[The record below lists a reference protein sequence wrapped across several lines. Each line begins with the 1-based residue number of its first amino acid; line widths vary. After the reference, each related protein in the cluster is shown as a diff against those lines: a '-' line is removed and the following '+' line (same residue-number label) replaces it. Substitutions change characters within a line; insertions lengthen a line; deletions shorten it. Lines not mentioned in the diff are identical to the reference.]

1 MMAVLVAELG
11 IRRVEKKDHIIILS
25 EWDTFYGRS
34 MPDTFKNAW
43 KSSEKDEQPV
53 QAYGYMRGLDGKLPD
68 KDDKTDSSA
77 DKKADNKDK
86 SATNAKIELPE
97 GQNQKD
103 YLRRLA
109 DSLRDLDQ
117 YLIKTDANKK
127 GIAAIGVL
135 GSDVHDKL
143 MILEA
148 LRQYF
153 PHKLFFTT
161 DLDAAYS
168 HPAKWPQ
175 THNLLVASGFD
186 LKLRAELQGNIPS
199 FRDSYQTAFFLA
211 TQLILKNTSDSA
223 NPITIQPPAR
233 LFEIGRSHSLSL
245 PTVND
250 TPVLSTASNNNNGV
264 KCAWTNWSACNN
276 RVQPELFATSPINL
290 KWPDFYVTVMIVFL
304 LVLISW
310 RVRETVTRIL
320 KYTAADGSIF
330 KLGDTLVI
338 GTPSGTITNTTAAG
352 AGNTFGLGK
361 AKSRSKSNFQ
371 TIIMGRPAGVSSI
384 MSAMAGEAPQNA
396 DASMQGEIV
405 IIAEM
410 KVAHK
415 GSKKK
420 PLELII
426 LLGEPNGRAFGM
438 NKYMSV
444 VDYEKSVL
452 AGEIRS
458 INAPLNRDEAIA
470 KLKESKDL
478 MDLGVIDVAAYEKI
492 KAELT
497 PIILNKG

>member
-1 MMAVLVAELG
+1 MISLLFLSFTAIYAQDEINEL
-11 IRRVEKKDHIIILS
+11 
-25 EWDTFYGRS
+25 
-34 MPDTFKNAW
+34 TFKDTQN
-43 KSSEKDEQPV
+43 SEVFEQ
-53 QAYGYMRGLDGKLPD
+53 
-68 KDDKTDSSA
+68 
-77 DKKADNKDK
+77 
-86 SATNAKIELPE
+86 
-97 GQNQKD
+97 
-103 YLRRLA
+103 
-109 DSLRDLDQ
+109 
-117 YLIKTDANKK
+117 IK
-127 GIAAIGVL
+127 
-135 GSDVHDKL
+135 
-143 MILEA
+143 
-148 LRQYF
+148 
-153 PHKLFFTT
+153 
-161 DLDAAYS
+161 
-168 HPAKWPQ
+168 
-175 THNLLVASGFD
+175 
-186 LKLRAELQGNIPS
+186 
-199 FRDSYQTAFFLA
+199 
-211 TQLILKNTSDSA
+211 
-223 NPITIQPPAR
+223 
-233 LFEIGRSHSLSL
+233 
-245 PTVND
+245 
-250 TPVLSTASNNNNGV
+250 NN
-264 KCAWTNWSACNN
+264 
-276 RVQPELFATSPINL
+276 
-290 KWPDFYVTVMIVFL
+290 
-304 LVLISW
+304 
-310 RVRETVTRIL
+310 TRIL
-320 KYTAADGSIF
+320 KYTSADGSIF

-352 AGNTFGLGK
+352 VGNTFGIGK

-371 TIIMGRPAGVSSI
+371 TIIMGRPAGVASI

-478 MDLGVIDVAAYEKI
+478 MDLGILDVAAYEKI

>member
-1 MMAVLVAELG
+1 MISLLFLSFTAIYAQDEINEL
-11 IRRVEKKDHIIILS
+11 
-25 EWDTFYGRS
+25 
-34 MPDTFKNAW
+34 TFKDTQN
-43 KSSEKDEQPV
+43 SEVFE
-53 QAYGYMRGLDGKLPD
+53 
-68 KDDKTDSSA
+68 
-77 DKKADNKDK
+77 
-86 SATNAKIELPE
+86 KI
-97 GQNQKD
+97 
-103 YLRRLA
+103 
-109 DSLRDLDQ
+109 
-117 YLIKTDANKK
+117 
-127 GIAAIGVL
+127 
-135 GSDVHDKL
+135 
-143 MILEA
+143 
-148 LRQYF
+148 
-153 PHKLFFTT
+153 
-161 DLDAAYS
+161 
-168 HPAKWPQ
+168 
-175 THNLLVASGFD
+175 
-186 LKLRAELQGNIPS
+186 
-199 FRDSYQTAFFLA
+199 
-211 TQLILKNTSDSA
+211 
-223 NPITIQPPAR
+223 
-233 LFEIGRSHSLSL
+233 
-245 PTVND
+245 
-250 TPVLSTASNNNNGV
+250 SNN
-264 KCAWTNWSACNN
+264 
-276 RVQPELFATSPINL
+276 
-290 KWPDFYVTVMIVFL
+290 
-304 LVLISW
+304 
-310 RVRETVTRIL
+310 TRIL
-320 KYTAADGSIF
+320 KYTSADGSIF

-352 AGNTFGLGK
+352 AGNTFGIGK

-371 TIIMGRPAGVSSI
+371 TIIMGRPAGVASI

-478 MDLGVIDVAAYEKI
+478 MDLGILDAAAYEKI

>member
-1 MMAVLVAELG
+1 M
-11 IRRVEKKDHIIILS
+11 K
-25 EWDTFYGRS
+25 
-34 MPDTFKNAW
+34 
-43 KSSEKDEQPV
+43 
-53 QAYGYMRGLDGKLPD
+53 
-68 KDDKTDSSA
+68 
-77 DKKADNKDK
+77 
-86 SATNAKIELPE
+86 
-97 GQNQKD
+97 
-103 YLRRLA
+103 
-109 DSLRDLDQ
+109 
-117 YLIKTDANKK
+117 
-127 GIAAIGVL
+127 
-135 GSDVHDKL
+135 KL
-143 MILEA
+143 MISL
-148 LRQYF
+148 
-153 PHKLFFTT
+153 LFLSFTAIYAQ
-161 DLDAAYS
+161 DEI
-168 HPAKWPQ
+168 
-175 THNLLVASGFD
+175 N
-186 LKLRAELQGNIPS
+186 ELT
-199 FRDSYQTAFFLA
+199 FKD
-211 TQLILKNTSDSA
+211 TQNSEV
-223 NPITIQPPAR
+223 
-233 LFEIGRSHSLSL
+233 FEKI
-245 PTVND
+245 
-250 TPVLSTASNNNNGV
+250 SNN
-264 KCAWTNWSACNN
+264 
-276 RVQPELFATSPINL
+276 
-290 KWPDFYVTVMIVFL
+290 
-304 LVLISW
+304 
-310 RVRETVTRIL
+310 TRIL
-320 KYTAADGSIF
+320 KYTSADGSIF

-352 AGNTFGLGK
+352 AGNTFGIGK

-371 TIIMGRPAGVSSI
+371 TIIMGRPAGVASI

-478 MDLGVIDVAAYEKI
+478 MDLGILDAAAYEKI